1 MTVEQAHNQPYTLY
15 QEEHMHITT
24 QEQAFEELPLEEM
37 ALENLG
43 IEELESRVQLSGTT
57 LAASEVAVEVSVSW

>member
-1 MTVEQAHNQPYTLY
+1 
-15 QEEHMHITT
+15 MHTTT
-24 QEQAFEELPLEEM
+24 QDRAFEELPLEEM

-57 LAASEVAVEVSVSW
+57 LLASDVEVGVGVSVSW

>member
-1 MTVEQAHNQPYTLY
+1 
-15 QEEHMHITT
+15 MHITT

-57 LAASEVAVEVSVSW
+57 LAASEVVVEVSVSW

>member
-1 MTVEQAHNQPYTLY
+1 MQNIAQDW
-15 QEEHMHITT
+15 
-24 QEQAFEELPLEEM
+24 AFEELPLEEM

-57 LAASEVAVEVSVSW
+57 LVASDVGVEVGVSVSW

>member
-1 MTVEQAHNQPYTLY
+1 
-15 QEEHMHITT
+15 MHITT